1 MDPSVSRRRRVER
14 GKRSKTGC
22 RTCIKKR
29 VKCDELH
36 PECGRCVRLKLRCE
50 WAPQQPSL
58 ALRRRGQG
66 PIKDRDGWTPEVIL
80 PKPAGDE
87 MPQETG
93 DAAVPL
99 SSCADIPAST
109 QLNHGLEPE
118 FFDIN
123 QPLDESGVM
132 AAMDIGAALVSPHFG
147 LSETITSM
155 MLMDS
160 STGLTPNLANS
171 DDWAIDANRQQHIYN
186 TLQFPMSNPFNPF
199 NSANYPTATT
209 ALFFANAIGAE
220 YAPSNGTSDMQAVS
234 FHRVVFAPLKSTR
247 TPAVSAHA
255 LFLNRALENCMALHF
270 LLAVS
275 HSELAIH
282 QGAGVETP
290 QESWTHFQRGSK
302 LFLQALDPLSQPDH
316 VAMMLS
322 FLYMY
327 MFWMRRS
334 PLNVQ
339 KLRELSDSVLAY
351 VKSYNLDELC
361 ASASVS
367 ASPHSPTSDQVLIA
381 RILTYLYD
389 RDGFCDFFG
398 CGGAFASYVSQNH
411 EKRHRI
417 WRLSRTT
424 FPGTDEIPTTLGL
437 SQVPK
442 IPDSAVLSVYF
453 DLIAIHHDI
462 NCYSQAPEDQ
472 TLAARVKIKRS
483 LDRIQEEQAFISQL
497 VADSERQGSSPF
509 LMALVT
515 VTFFHALQIYF
526 YRSRNSHFGQRPVPS
541 EIQWALRELVAAA
554 YYTMATGPVQ
564 LLERFQW
571 SLLIAGIETHDPVHL
586 EWISRTISDPS
597 MKHALHLVQEAKA
610 ISYISMQTLRQ
621 IIEGCSSAGV

>member
-1 MDPSVSRRRRVER
+1 
-14 GKRSKTGC
+14 
-22 RTCIKKR
+22 
-29 VKCDELH
+29 
-36 PECGRCVRLKLRCE
+36 
-50 WAPQQPSL
+50 
-58 ALRRRGQG
+58 
-66 PIKDRDGWTPEVIL
+66 
-80 PKPAGDE
+80 

-147 LSETITSM
+147 LSEAITSM

-483 LDRIQEEQAFISQL
+483 LDRIQEVRRHSLRLRLLTNVGTSVYFTARGRFRTPRLFAIPHGARDRHLLPCAPDILLPQSQL
-497 VADSERQGSSPF
+497 
-509 LMALVT
+509 
-515 VTFFHALQIYF
+515 
-526 YRSRNSHFGQRPVPS
+526 
-541 EIQWALRELVAAA
+541 ALRPAPSSLRDTMGVKGASRGSILHHGHRTGAASGAVSVVAVDSRHRNTRPGAPG
-554 YYTMATGPVQ
+554 MDFEDHLRP
-564 LLERFQW
+564 EH
-571 SLLIAGIETHDPVHL
+571 ETRSAL
-586 EWISRTISDPS
+586 GTRGQGYI
-597 MKHALHLVQEAKA
+597 LHLNADIA
-610 ISYISMQTLRQ
+610 ADY
-621 IIEGCSSAGV
+621 